1 MGSYELLAPHLDIP
15 ESLVD
20 AIQRDTIDDP
30 NQGKLRLLQLWKE
43 RRGCGATFLSLAQA
57 FLVIDD
63 RHCAECIVSHAK
75 HLSLSRIPNRGDVFP
90 DQTIPSWEDMPK
102 EEKEAL
108 KEQLLVE
115 VEEVKDKYASCLT
128 DIATSFRKRCIDI
141 DDIKMLLLSKLK
153 ATDTLSYEIEAA
165 PTIRRVFV
173 TLAKH
178 TSWFNHQLLEF
189 TLQKFGSDEEKRKW
203 SEYQEAVLKPYLMRS
218 LFRVPSKSFSSS
230 ATADGPAI
238 YLCLKLVED
247 VDLSAKETLLIKRKL
262 SELLEVPT
270 LELSS
275 YDVGSVILIFAIP
288 KDVFNLYPPDSVLHQ
303 YIEYDKD
310 EGSYYISA
318 NITTIL

>member
-189 TLQKFGSDEEKRKW
+189 TLQKLGVMKKRENGQSIK
-203 SEYQEAVLKPYLMRS
+203 K
-218 LFRVPSKSFSSS
+218 LF
-230 ATADGPAI
+230 
-238 YLCLKLVED
+238 
-247 VDLSAKETLLIKRKL
+247 
-262 SELLEVPT
+262 
-270 LELSS
+270 
-275 YDVGSVILIFAIP
+275 
-288 KDVFNLYPPDSVLHQ
+288 
-303 YIEYDKD
+303 
-310 EGSYYISA
+310 
-318 NITTIL
+318 